1 MNTKIKN
8 ERRKKGKR
16 RWDTVLVGFGM
27 ILAFSLTFAKI
38 TGYWP
43 CHIASALE
51 FKQLSCNKS
60 IQENMSSIIN
70 WFQEQVFFPHFLLQF
85 LQNI

>member
-1 MNTKIKN
+1 MNTKIKDAH
-8 ERRKKGKR
+8 RKKRKR
-16 RWDTVLVGFGM
+16 RWDAFLVAFGM
-27 ILAFSLTFAKI
+27 IIAFYLIFAKI

-43 CHIASALE
+43 CHIASALQ

-70 WFQEQVFFPHFLLQF
+70 WFQQVFFPHFLLQS